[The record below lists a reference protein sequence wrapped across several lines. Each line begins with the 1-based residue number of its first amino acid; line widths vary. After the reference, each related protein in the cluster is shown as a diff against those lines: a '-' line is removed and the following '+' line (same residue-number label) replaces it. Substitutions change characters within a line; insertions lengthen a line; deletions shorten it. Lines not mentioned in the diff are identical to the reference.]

1 MLNKDIL
8 RWVLML
14 GSAPIWLP
22 FLLTLWKDFNDALRE
37 DGGLI
42 GEPPTPAELAIIK
55 KERAMQPEMLVN
67 EPIVRAGDRRKPRMG
82 GASRPAPATDV
93 RTNTKFR

>member
-1 MLNKDIL
+1 MINREIL
-8 RWVLML
+8 RWVLMI

-42 GEPPTPAELAIIK
+42 GEPPTPAELEIIR
-55 KERAMQPEMLVN
+55 KEKALQPEVLVN
-67 EPIVRAGDRRKPRMG
+67 EPIVRAGDHRKPRLG
-82 GASRPAPATDV
+82 GSPGAPRTAV
-93 RTNTKFR
+93 RSNPKFR